1 MPHQLRKGDQT
12 ATTTAEKID
21 LMNQHFVNTGKE
33 TRQKLDEEFSHRPR
47 KSFVSRRINR
57 SIYLF
62 PATNVELVQVIR
74 SLRCKAATGLD
85 GIDTRTLKSVTHDL
99 AETILPLMN
108 NCLLNGHFP
117 STFKKT
123 LVIPVYKGTG
133 DRADC
138 NNYRPISIISN
149 LAKIFEKL
157 LYERIMHFLVQEK
170 FFSPS
175 QFGFQL
181 GSNTTT
187 AVLHAIDRIKCG
199 LDDGKH
205 VTALFLDI
213 SKAFD
218 CVDHTLLLD
227 KLEKAGIRGK
237 AHELIVDYLF
247 GRELRVRSDGV
258 LSVESFMTTGI
269 PQGSSLST
277 LLYLVY
283 TNDLYD
289 LALQGY
295 FQSFAD
301 DTMAVYAADT
311 PTQLQE
317 MIQQDTDLLADWF
330 YSNHLSISTGK
341 TRLMNFSLRTRPFQP
356 QVVYNNTLLVSSSVY
371 KYLGF
376 HIDDRLTFSE
386 HLEHIKARI
395 TCGEK

>member
-1 MPHQLRKGDQT
+1 M
-12 ATTTAEKID
+12 
-21 LMNQHFVNTGKE
+21 
-33 TRQKLDEEFSHRPR
+33 
-47 KSFVSRRINR
+47 
-57 SIYLF
+57 
-62 PATNVELVQVIR
+62 
-74 SLRCKAATGLD
+74 
-85 GIDTRTLKSVTHDL
+85 
-99 AETILPLMN
+99 
-108 NCLLNGHFP
+108 
-117 STFKKT
+117 
-123 LVIPVYKGTG
+123 
-133 DRADC
+133 
-138 NNYRPISIISN
+138 
-149 LAKIFEKL
+149 
-157 LYERIMHFLVQEK
+157 
-170 FFSPS
+170 
-175 QFGFQL
+175 
-181 GSNTTT
+181 
-187 AVLHAIDRIKCG
+187 LHAIDRIKCG

-330 YSNHLSISTGK
+330 YSNNLSISTGK

-356 QVVYNNTLLVSSSVY
+356 QVVYNNTLLVSTSVY

-386 HLEHIKARI
+386 HLKHIKSKIVPFTAMLKRVRFMIPTTSMLSVYYAYIHSHLLHLISVWGFASNYMIDQLQVIQNRAIRFIFWRDYIQLRLSTEAIYRKYRI
-395 TCGEK
+395 MNIQQLLKYDAIFTIFKRLNVDLQTFEGVHTYNTRGRSDFILPLLRTTTAQESLFSMGLAWTNQLPQSVKHHIQMVPFRKSLKLEGTLVCILAQGANSLLSGFEEFLILV